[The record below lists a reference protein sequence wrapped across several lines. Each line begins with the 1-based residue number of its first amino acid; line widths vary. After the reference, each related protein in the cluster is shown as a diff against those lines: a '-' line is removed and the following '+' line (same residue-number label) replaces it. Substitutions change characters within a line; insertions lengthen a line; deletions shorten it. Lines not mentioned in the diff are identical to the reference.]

1 MTIQIY
7 SSKLC
12 NYRST
17 IKKKR
22 GTIDSFLFGG
32 IKGEVERKRWGHR
45 GPQTGDRAWEESNR
59 TRRCLPSTRGE
70 GGHSEQRKQLEQSTD
85 SSKSMAFSCNSR
97 KFIMA

>member
-12 NYRST
+12 NNRS
-17 IKKKR
+17 
-22 GTIDSFLFGG
+22 TIDSFLFGG

-45 GPQTGDRAWEESNR
+45 GPQTGDGAWEESNR
-59 TRRCLPSTRGE
+59 TRRCLPSRQGE

-97 KFIMA
+97 RFIMA